1 MTKQA
6 ENSSSVDQS
15 FRQAVLRLA
24 QFDPSCEDEYG
35 NQVLDYLVLDA
46 LASYGELQVSG
57 SEIRAAIKSSFKLDF
72 DVAEIR
78 ASGRKLADAG
88 MIRFVEKTRESPSSY
103 QILANTAERIE
114 KNLAEMMELEN
125 RVMERWTGELQ
136 ERYAEYEVI
145 ASNIELFIERLQS
158 FLLGMLREYGIHTVQ
173 FLYPDAAKKEFE
185 ISSGVRS
192 RTQSTSDSFLDTVLH
207 LELPRFFRS
216 EDRERRAYIASLLNS
231 SFFLHLIQVDE
242 KCSQLLR
249 EVTAGQQLYL
259 DNNILYNLVGLDGP
273 LLLESVHGL
282 LDMATRLGYKLCITT
297 KSLDEFHSSLEW
309 HLQMAEPKPAPLPE
323 LARIAVEALGED
335 SFLTAYWR
343 NVVDTGGSVRD
354 FVTDKSNL
362 KDVLTAHQIEV
373 SAEFREKIDN
383 SERLAKEIHVLRGVA
398 GAGTNESILE
408 HDAFHRLFI
417 LRLRGGRRHRHSEAV
432 AWFLTQDSKLPRYDR
447 VARKGRPE
455 VPFCVTTDQWIQ
467 MNRPLLTRTSGT
479 DEYEASLQV
488 LVTTPFLRS
497 MLGTTSLESA
507 YQRVMSR
514 IGRYETMSPKLA
526 VQIATDR
533 HFMFTLADESAPAD
547 IDAEVDKRIMDL
559 AGQLAETGELEMQL
573 EVQGKIIS
581 DMRMELEEMKKG
593 QSSLREEEA
602 ELTATLHK
610 ARQRQRWWAFAALLA
625 VSVVVIWL
633 RSGALL
639 WRWLDASDCAVFLK
653 LTLQMMAAFLLL
665 PISLRKHWGLWV
677 SLAVASFLAFV
688 GLAAL
693 S

>member
-1 MTKQA
+1 MAKRL
-6 ENSSSVDQS
+6 EDSSAVDQS
-15 FRQAVLRLA
+15 FKQAVLRLA

-57 SEIRAAIKSSFKLDF
+57 SEIKAAIKSSFKLDF
-72 DVAEIR
+72 DVVEIR

-103 QILANTAERIE
+103 QILPNAAERIE
-114 KNLAEMMELEN
+114 KNIATTMELEN
-125 RVMERWTGELQ
+125 RVMERWKGELQ

-145 ASNIELFIERLQS
+145 ARNIELFVGRLQS
-158 FLLGMLREYGIHTVQ
+158 FLLDMLREYGIHTVQ
-173 FLYPDAAKKEFE
+173 FLYPDVAKKEFE
-185 ISSGVRS
+185 ISSGVHS
-192 RTQSTSDSFLDTVLH
+192 RTESSSDSFLDTVLR

-249 EVTAGQQLYL
+249 EVTAGQRLYL
-259 DNNILYNLVGLDGP
+259 DNNILYFLVGLDGP
-273 LLLESVHGL
+273 LLLESIHGL
-282 LDMATRLGYKLCITT
+282 LGMATRLGYKLCITT

-309 HLQMAEPKPAPLPE
+309 HLQMAESKPAPPPE

-343 NVVDTGGSVRD
+343 NVIDTGGSVKD
-354 FVTDKSNL
+354 FVTDKSNV

-373 SAEFREKIDN
+373 SAEFREEIES
-383 SERLAKEIHVLRGVA
+383 SERLAREIAVLRGVA
-398 GAGTNESILE
+398 AAGTRESILE

-417 LRLRGGRRHRHSEAV
+417 LRLRGGRRHKHSEAV

-447 VARKGRPE
+447 IARKGRPE

-467 MNRPLLTRTSGT
+467 MNRPLLARTSNA

-488 LVTTPFLRS
+488 LVTKPFLRS

-514 IGRYETMSPKLA
+514 IARYKTMSPRLA

-533 HFMFTLADESAPAD
+533 HFMFTLADEAAPAD

-559 AGQLAETGELEMQL
+559 AEQLAERGELETQL

-581 DMRMELEEMKKG
+581 DMRMELEDMKKG
-593 QSSLREEEA
+593 RNSLGKEKVK
-602 ELTATLHK
+602 LTARLHK
-610 ARQRQRWWAFAALLA
+610 ARQRGRWWAFAALLG
-625 VSVVVIWL
+625 VSVLVIWL

-639 WRWLDASDCAVFLK
+639 WTWLDASELAIFLK
-653 LTLQMMAAFLLL
+653 LTLQMMVAFLFLL
-665 PISLRKHWGLWV
+665 IPLRKHWGVW
-677 SLAVASFLAFV
+677 SGLAVTCFLGFI